1 MIQEIISEYMNH
13 GYIYS
18 ELRYK
23 AGFTQDELAQK
34 LGISKGSVA
43 MWETNKRTPSTGTL
57 VRLAD
62 LFGVTTDYLLGRTE
76 NPVPEQSA
84 NMPQDASRTANL
96 ISAFEQ
102 LDTDNQDIIIGEAKK
117 LLKQQIRDELQSLPL
132 KKKP

>member
-1 MIQEIISEYMNH
+1 MNH

-43 MWETNKRTPSTGTL
+43 MWETNKRTPSTETL
-57 VRLAD
+57 IRLAD
-62 LFGVTTDYLLGRTE
+62 LFGVTTDYLLGRSE
-76 NPVPEQSA
+76 NPTPDSVA
-84 NMPQDASRTANL
+84 NAPQDASRTANL
-96 ISAFEQ
+96 LSAFEQ

-117 LLKQQIRDELQSLPL
+117 LLKQQIRDELQRIPL
-132 KKKP
+132 K

>member
-1 MIQEIISEYMNH
+1 MNH

-43 MWETNKRTPSTGTL
+43 MWETNKRTPSTETL
-57 VRLAD
+57 IRLAD
-62 LFGVTTDYLLGRTE
+62 LFGVTTDYLLGRSE
-76 NPVPEQSA
+76 NPTPDSPA
-84 NMPQDASRTANL
+84 NAPQDASRTANL
-96 ISAFEQ
+96 LSAFEQ

-117 LLKQQIRDELQSLPL
+117 LLKQQIRDELQHIPL
-132 KKKP
+132 K

>member
-1 MIQEIISEYMNH
+1 MNH

-34 LGISKGSVA
+34 LDISKGSVA

-57 VRLAD
+57 IRLAD
-62 LFGVTTDYLLGRTE
+62 LFGVTTDYLLGRSE
-76 NPVPEQSA
+76 NPTPDSPA
-84 NMPQDASRTANL
+84 NAPQDASRTANL
-96 ISAFEQ
+96 LSAFEQ

-117 LLKQQIRDELQSLPL
+117 LLKQQMRDELQHIPL
-132 KKKP
+132 KKT

>member
-1 MIQEIISEYMNH
+1 MNH

-43 MWETNKRTPSTGTL
+43 MWETNKRTPSTETL
-57 VRLAD
+57 IRLAD

-76 NPVPEQSA
+76 NPTPDSLA
-84 NMPQDASRTANL
+84 DAPQDNSRTANL
-96 ISAFEQ
+96 LSAFEQ

-117 LLKQQIRDELQSLPL
+117 LLKQQIRDELQRIPF
-132 KKKP
+132 K

>member
-1 MIQEIISEYMNH
+1 MNH

-23 AGFTQDELAQK
+23 AGLTQDELAQK

-43 MWETNKRTPSTGTL
+43 MWETNKRTPSTGIL

-62 LFGVTTDYLLGRTE
+62 LFGVTTDYLLGRSE
-76 NPVPEQSA
+76 NPAPEPVS
-84 NMPQDASRTANL
+84 NTSQDTSKTANL
-96 ISAFEQ
+96 LSAFEQ

-117 LLKQQIRDELQSLPL
+117 LLKQQMRDELQHIPL
-132 KKKP
+132 KKT